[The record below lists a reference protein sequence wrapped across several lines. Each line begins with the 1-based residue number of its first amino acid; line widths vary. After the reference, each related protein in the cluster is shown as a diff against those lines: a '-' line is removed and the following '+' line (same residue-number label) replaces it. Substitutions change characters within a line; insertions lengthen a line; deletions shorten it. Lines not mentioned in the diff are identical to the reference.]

1 MLKAKQLKTIS
12 KTEEIVIKHDLK
24 EQIRLNKFLS
34 DQGLTSRR
42 KSDEMISVGRVTVN
56 DELAKVGTKISSSD
70 IVKVDGKVIA
80 NKPDPIYI
88 ALNKPKGIV
97 TTTDKA
103 IRSNIIDFMDY
114 PEMIFPVG
122 RLDKDS
128 SGLILLTNDGD
139 IVNKIL
145 RVENGHDKEY
155 IVEVDKDITDE
166 FLDAMEK
173 GVIIYNP
180 VTHQNQRT
188 LPTKLKKIDHRSFS
202 IILRQGLNRQI
213 RRMTEN
219 LGFHVVELKR
229 IRIMHIYLND
239 LQDGYWRYLTKD
251 ELIQLNQ
258 AITKKT

>member
-1 MLKAKQLKTIS
+1 
-12 KTEEIVIKHDLK
+12 
-24 EQIRLNKFLS
+24 
-34 DQGLTSRR
+34 
-42 KSDEMISVGRVTVN
+42 
-56 DELAKVGTKISSSD
+56 
-70 IVKVDGKVIA
+70 
-80 NKPDPIYI
+80 
-88 ALNKPKGIV
+88 
-97 TTTDKA
+97 
-103 IRSNIIDFMDY
+103 
-114 PEMIFPVG
+114 
-122 RLDKDS
+122 
-128 SGLILLTNDGD
+128 LTNDGD

-188 LPTKLKKIDHRSFS
+188 LPTKLKKIDNRSFS

-219 LGFHVVELKR
+219 LGFDVVELKR